1 MWKLPAALF
10 LEHVLHLVAWKS
22 IDRQRDRFVS
32 EAKAAVEKS
41 QNGAGGGDPTFSASS
56 RPKSVSGSLPPS
68 GTQIVPDF
76 FPRPRASE
84 AQRFRIRGTR
94 MPLIKK
100 QAVIVLQE
108 IPIKVSV
115 EEILDDYARFIHSS
129 PDLVNSVLKK
139 LARACKS
146 RNTGSGVMRA
156 GTRRM
161 RHKLRTRRGK
171 DDAACLRSRVFLA
184 ALLAMATGA

>member
-1 MWKLPAALF
+1 
-10 LEHVLHLVAWKS
+10 
-22 IDRQRDRFVS
+22 
-32 EAKAAVEKS
+32 
-41 QNGAGGGDPTFSASS
+41 
-56 RPKSVSGSLPPS
+56 
-68 GTQIVPDF
+68 
-76 FPRPRASE
+76 
-84 AQRFRIRGTR
+84 

>member
-1 MWKLPAALF
+1 
-10 LEHVLHLVAWKS
+10 
-22 IDRQRDRFVS
+22 
-32 EAKAAVEKS
+32 
-41 QNGAGGGDPTFSASS
+41 
-56 RPKSVSGSLPPS
+56 
-68 GTQIVPDF
+68 
-76 FPRPRASE
+76 
-84 AQRFRIRGTR
+84 

-100 QAVIVLQE
+100 QAVIALQE
-108 IPIKVSV
+108 IPIKVSA

-129 PDLVNSVLKK
+129 PDHVVNSVLKK

-171 DDAACLRSRVFLA
+171 DDAARLRSRVFLA